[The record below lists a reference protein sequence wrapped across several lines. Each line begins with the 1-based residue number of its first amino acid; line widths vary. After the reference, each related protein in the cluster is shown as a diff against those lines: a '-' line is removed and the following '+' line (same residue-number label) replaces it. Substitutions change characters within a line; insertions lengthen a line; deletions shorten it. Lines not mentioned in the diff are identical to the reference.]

1 MAIGDE
7 QRQRCWRCRSWHQ
20 PGRVQDFGA
29 VPQKA
34 LLVSRQFYGGETP
47 NFFACLFFGYYRF
60 FIFFSSI
67 YPVGKNFFLVETVD
81 NSKHYKPSNKIVIDV
96 QAGVNIF
103 HDRVGIVK
111 HVSDLVDELC
121 AKWNDQYHAQPQV
134 NF

>member
-1 MAIGDE
+1 M
-7 QRQRCWRCRSWHQ
+7 
-20 PGRVQDFGA
+20 
-29 VPQKA
+29 
-34 LLVSRQFYGGETP
+34 LV
-47 NFFACLFFGYYRF
+47 CFFGYYRF

-81 NSKHYKPSNKIVIDV
+81 NSKHYNPSNKIVIDV

-103 HDRVGIVK
+103 NDRVGIVK
-111 HVSDLVDELC
+111 HVSDLVNELC

>member
-1 MAIGDE
+1 M
-7 QRQRCWRCRSWHQ
+7 
-20 PGRVQDFGA
+20 
-29 VPQKA
+29 
-34 LLVSRQFYGGETP
+34 LV
-47 NFFACLFFGYYRF
+47 CFFGYYRF